1 VPYLGIELDEA
12 LELAEQTEVLSQI
25 SREQRPRSS
34 WSLLK
39 LSERLDWDALWQRPQ
54 LADFRQS
61 INQPT
66 CNAISHCVFH
76 ELRLEQVGAKTMR
89 RISNANAGAAFRQ

>member
-54 LADFRQS
+54 LADCSYSR
-61 INQPT
+61 
-66 CNAISHCVFH
+66 FH
-76 ELRLEQVGAKTMR
+76 HQT
-89 RISNANAGAAFRQ
+89 